1 MSFIGI
7 FTDNKNYTILK
18 TEILKRINE
27 KNMNIMKINK
37 KNLESMKN
45 IRFDA
50 IVMNDS
56 LKNLDGKMQYLEK
69 IINNTQYL
77 IINSDVDF
85 KYNEIIKEKIN
96 IITYGLNQKATITVS
111 SIEENYTLVAIQRE
125 IQDIYNNII
134 EVKEEVLEFK
144 KDNKLKL
151 ENQLI
156 IYIIVLIFKEK

>member
-27 KNMNIMKINK
+27 KNLNIMKINK
-37 KNLESMKN
+37 NNLESMKN

-50 IVMNDS
+50 IVINDS
-56 LKNLDGKMQYLEK
+56 LKNLDEEMQYLEK

-96 IITYGLNQKATITVS
+96 IITYGLNQKATITVTS
-111 SIEENYTLVAIQRE
+111 PEENYTLVAIQRE
-125 IQDIYNNII
+125 IQDIYNNIK
-134 EVKEEVLEFK
+134 EVKEEVLEFE

-156 IYIIVLIFKEK
+156 IYIIVLIFKGK

>member
-27 KNMNIMKINK
+27 KNLNIMKINK
-37 KNLESMKN
+37 NNLESMKN

-50 IVMNDS
+50 IVINDS
-56 LKNLDGKMQYLEK
+56 LKNLDEEMQYLEK

-134 EVKEEVLEFK
+134 EVKEEVLEFE

-156 IYIIVLIFKEK
+156 IYIIVLIFKGK